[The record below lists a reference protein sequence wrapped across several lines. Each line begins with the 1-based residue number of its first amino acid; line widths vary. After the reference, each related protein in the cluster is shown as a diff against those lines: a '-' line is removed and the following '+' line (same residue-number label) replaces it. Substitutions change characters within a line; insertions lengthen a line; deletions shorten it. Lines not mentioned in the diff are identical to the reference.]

1 MSASWSKRL
10 LFVAALWMAA
20 AVPLSVLAQSSA
32 VPVAAVGPMV
42 GADGKPLAFDIASI
56 RRNVSGTGSCGPPMT
71 QATADGFHMTNCPLI
86 LALITA
92 YVPTNGNELEFF
104 ALMNSRIVGAPD
116 WLMSDRYDIDARI
129 GESDHAA
136 WQQPATQ
143 KAMLRTMMQTLLAER
158 CKLAVH
164 RETKDKPIYALVAEK
179 SGPKFKAAESTVP
192 AAILAKHPKAV
203 QVPGGGGMIGPGETR
218 GSVELYGAPMGTLAL
233 VLSQPAERPV
243 VDKTGLTGKYDV
255 KLEMMQQGPPAA
267 DGTLDP
273 GPSIFTVVQEQL
285 GLKLEPAKD
294 EVETLVIDHI
304 ERPSEN

>member
-1 MSASWSKRL
+1 MRTSWSKILR
-10 LFVAALWMAA
+10 FVAAVWLAA
-20 AVPLSVLAQSSA
+20 PMLLGLLAQSPA
-32 VPVAAVGPMV
+32 GPVA
-42 GADGKPLAFDIASI
+42 GADGKPLEFAVASV
-56 RRNVSGTGSCGPPMT
+56 RRNVSGTGSCGPPLSYV
-71 QATADGFHMTNCPLI
+71 TADGFHMTNCPLI

-92 YVPTNGNELEFF
+92 YVPANGNELEFF
-104 ALMNSRIVGAPD
+104 ALMSSRIVGAPD

-129 GESDHAA
+129 SESDMAA
-136 WQQPATQ
+136 WQKPTTQ
-143 KAMLRTMMQTLLAER
+143 KEMLHAMMQSLLAER

-164 RETKDKPIYALVAEK
+164 RETKDKPIYALVVGK

-192 AAILAKHPKAV
+192 AAILAKHPRV
-203 QVPGGGGMIGPGETR
+203 VPIPGDGGMIGPGETR

-233 VLSQPAERPV
+233 VLSQPAERSV

-267 DGTLDP
+267 DGTPDP

-294 EVETLVIDHI
+294 EVETLVIDHV